1 MQTETPARVPAKGRA
16 RLLPVLAL
24 ALLAP
29 VCAEFLSG
37 YDTST
42 GRPLELFGNLIV
54 FLPLYGCAALLVRET
69 ARRFGLGLPG
79 VLALAAAL
87 GIVQA
92 GILDQS
98 MFSAGYR
105 DIDYWESMI
114 EPTWIAPLGLSAA
127 TALAFVAGHAFMS
140 FTAPIVIVEGLHPRL
155 ADRPWLRLPGLAVTA
170 ILYLAAACFVLR
182 WHLNT
187 ETDHASWQQVT
198 GASVA
203 ALAFVVLA
211 FALGRKRSPKT
222 ERRVPPLWVL
232 ALAGAAANFTY
243 VWSYS
248 WAGFAYAVALI
259 AGGGAALAYWSR
271 STAWSRRHVI
281 ALVAGALA
289 ALAFGG
295 FLTDPIGEVE
305 PVAKYAHNTVAML
318 GVLALGWWAVRRNR

>member
-1 MQTETPARVPAKGRA
+1 MQTETTARVPAKGPA

-24 ALLAP
+24 ALFAP
-29 VCAEFLSG
+29 VCAEYLSG

-54 FLPLYGCAALLVRET
+54 FLPLYGCASLLVRET
-69 ARRFGLGLPG
+69 ARRFGLGWPG

-114 EPTWIAPLGLSAA
+114 EPTWIAPFGLSAA
-127 TALAFVAGHAFMS
+127 TAFAFVAGHAFMS

-170 ILYLAAACFVLR
+170 ILYLAAACFVVR

-187 ETDHASWQQVT
+187 ETDHASWQQLT
-198 GASVA
+198 GA
-203 ALAFVVLA
+203 ALAALILIVLA
-211 FALGRKRSPKT
+211 FTLGRKRSPKT

-232 ALAGAAANFTY
+232 ALAGAAANFTHA
-243 VWSYS
+243 WSYS
-248 WAGFAYAVALI
+248 WAGFAYAVALLV
-259 AGGGAALAYWSR
+259 GGGAALAYWSR
-271 STAWSRRHVI
+271 STSWSRRHVI
-281 ALVAGALA
+281 ALVTGALA
-289 ALAFGG
+289 ALALGG

-318 GVLALGWWAVRRNR
+318 GVLALGWWGVRRNR